1 MISDECFDAMIED
14 ISRTASDEVWVHLW
28 YPQIEGR
35 PKALRIG
42 LIDVRYA
49 PDIQVSYDF
58 ERNGWVIKEQ
68 VKSYDDFVEAAFIE
82 TRT

>member
-14 ISRTASDEVWVHLW
+14 ISKTTSDEMQVNLW
-28 YPQIEGR
+28 YPQAFGR

>member
-1 MISDECFDAMIED
+1 MISDECFNAMIED
-14 ISRTASDEVWVHLW
+14 ISRTTADEVYVNLW
-28 YPQIEGR
+28 YPQCEGR

-58 ERNGWVIKEQ
+58 ERNGWMIKEQ
-68 VKSYDDFVEAAFIE
+68 VGKYDSFVEAAFIE